1 MELPKVT
8 HFLWCY
14 LTILLAF
21 GQVLVAQLPKVEP
34 GIPPDGLQIRLERE
48 LFAKQQS
55 VVYASHL
62 EFDEEPKISDRQFF
76 KIAIDAFKEMRH
88 MVDENKLGKKKIPN
102 VMTTLLVG
110 KEMIFASSAKG
121 SNDPIREDGQVQ
133 DDLAECGKDSGNK
146 HKNNGRCGEVMAFHE
161 YYESRVDPKK
171 LGKDSGARIVAIAF
185 PRDADLATAQPEI
198 LAPCG
203 SGDNWGCNRL
213 VKDLNVLDNDKVA
226 ADPEMADFD
235 YKKLRKE
242 GKLKSIKTKFE
253 EGNGSN
259 PADKP
264 GKNKPKGPP
273 PNNLPP
279 RPNNK
284 QRPSTPAESGDDGEA
299 AEDEKVN
306 NGGSKKQGPP
316 PNNLPPRPPKAAA
329 STPVDTGDDGEAED
343 KKANGGSKKPEPP
356 PNNLAPRPPKQRPST
371 SSTPVESGD
380 SGDDGDKGDDGSG
393 EKKKKAPPHRKP
405 RPPRPHHRS
414 RAPDQDAE
422 KSGDDDEPRDADKVA
437 SSAGRRLPGEMPGRH
452 ESRRYFR
459 A

>member
-102 VMTTLLVG
+102 V
-110 KEMIFASSAKG
+110 
-121 SNDPIREDGQVQ
+121 Q

-161 YYESRVDPKK
+161 YYESHVDPKK

-343 KKANGGSKKPEPP
+343 KKANGGSKKPGPP

>member
-1 MELPKVT
+1 MELPKIT
-8 HFLWCY
+8 RFLWCY

-34 GIPPDGLQIRLERE
+34 EIPKDGLQIRLERE
-48 LFAKQQS
+48 LFGKQQS

-62 EFDEEPKISDRQFF
+62 EFDEEPEISDRQFL

-121 SNDPIREDGQVQ
+121 SNDPIKEDGQVQ
-133 DDLAECGKDSGNK
+133 DDLAECGKGSENK

-171 LGKDSGARIVAIAF
+171 LDKDSGARIVAIAF

-226 ADPEMADFD
+226 ADPEMAEFD
-235 YKKLRKE
+235 YKKLRNE
-242 GKLKSIKTKFE
+242 GKLKSVKTKLE
-253 EGNGSN
+253 EGNGSK
-259 PADKP
+259 PGDKS
-264 GKNKPKGPP
+264 GKNKLKGPP

-279 RPNNK
+279 RPNK
-284 QRPSTPAESGDDGEA
+284 ERPSTPADTGDDGDS
-299 AEDEKVN
+299 EDKKVE
-306 NGGSKKQGPP
+306 GGKKQGPPPNKLPPRPPKEWVETPPAAGDFGDDKEVDTSGKKKGPP
-316 PNNLPPRPPKAAA
+316 PNNLPPRPPK
-329 STPVDTGDDGEAED
+329 
-343 KKANGGSKKPEPP
+343 
-356 PNNLAPRPPKQRPST
+356 QRP
-371 SSTPVESGD
+371 STPVESGD
-380 SGDDGDKGDDGSG
+380 DGDDKDNGDKESNGG
-393 EKKKKAPPHRKP
+393 KKKKP
-405 RPPRPHHRS
+405 RPHGKPPPRVHHRS
-414 RAPDQDAE
+414 RAPDQDGE
-422 KSGDDDEPRDADKVA
+422 KSGHGEPRDADKA
-437 SSAGRRLPGEMPGRH
+437 ESSAQAPGRH